1 MKRIMWGAGIVGILL
16 VFVGSFFV
24 FGNRVFKQNQQSLS
38 PIVETVQNLFP
49 TIMPT
54 TPVVNPAIPATIS
67 ISETVPSRGRFPDE
81 RVIIATG
88 DVIPARSVNAQAVSR
103 NDFTWSWKHIAPLTS
118 QADITLINLESPLL
132 SQCPVTQEGMVF
144 CGDARHMEGLV
155 SGGVDIVNLANNHSA
170 NYGQKGIEET
180 ITNVASHN
188 IQTTGMGKAAIQTIN
203 GMRFAFL
210 GYNDIYGSV
219 PPIAWADIPAM
230 TREIQ
235 QAKRDADIVIVSLHF
250 GEEYTAT
257 PSVRQMELA
266 HAAVDAGADLV
277 IGNHPHWI
285 QTVEVYNNK
294 WITYAHGNT
303 IFDQMWSR
311 ETTLGVLGVYTFSG
325 KILADVAFIPTQ
337 IASYGQP
344 SIITDSGQK
353 EAIRSSL
360 FGKK

>member
-1 MKRIMWGAGIVGILL
+1 MKQIVWGAGIVGILL
-16 VFVGSFFV
+16 LLVGSLSV
-24 FGNRVFKQNQQSLS
+24 FGNRPLPDNHGSIS
-38 PIVETVQNLFP
+38 PVVESVRNIFP
-49 TIMPT
+49 TSFPT
-54 TPVVNPAIPATIS
+54 ALPVSAATVESIS
-67 ISETVPSRGRFPDE
+67 IAQSVPSRGRFPDE
-81 RVIIATG
+81 WSIIATG
-88 DVIPARSVNAQAVSR
+88 DIIPARSVNAQTVAR

-132 SQCPVTQEGMVF
+132 ANCPVTQEGMVF
-144 CGDARHMEGLV
+144 CGDARHVDGLV
-155 SGGVDIVNLANNHSA
+155 FAGVDIANLANNHSA

-180 ITNVASHN
+180 VANLSSHS
-188 IQTTGMGKAAIQTIN
+188 IQTI
-203 GMRFAFL
+203 GMGNAAVRTINTTRVAFL
-210 GYNDIYGSV
+210 GFNDIYGST
-219 PPIAWADIPAM
+219 PPISWAENANM
-230 TREIQ
+230 KNQIQ
-235 QAKRDADIVIVSLHF
+235 QVKQNADIVVVSLHF